1 MEKSMTM
8 SQLICRG
15 FAPSEQLSRHYL
27 YRLIK
32 SGKIKVS
39 RTQMDSS
46 LRRPGGPRKELVIEK
61 PSISEPL
68 LAREI
73 VQTIRQ
79 ARASLLDS
87 RTQQAERDKIVL
99 EVLAGECIQYAYV
112 YAMDNRLI
120 VVDQDPFNP
129 RLQLLILENEQS
141 QVFMLIWISIKQLSR
156 ENKTVKTLGF
166 SELME
171 TSYDLYLDYKRNN
184 IEIKHYKRPKSNLMK
199 TSKVAGILLGEHNL
213 DKTLTSMQSK
223 ANE

>member
-1 MEKSMTM
+1 
-8 SQLICRG
+8 
-15 FAPSEQLSRHYL
+15 
-27 YRLIK
+27 
-32 SGKIKVS
+32 
-39 RTQMDSS
+39 
-46 LRRPGGPRKELVIEK
+46 
-61 PSISEPL
+61 
-68 LAREI
+68 
-73 VQTIRQ
+73 
-79 ARASLLDS
+79 
-87 RTQQAERDKIVL
+87 
-99 EVLAGECIQYAYV
+99 
-112 YAMDNRLI
+112 MDNRLI